1 MVRRRRRG
9 NTLCACGALPAQ
21 QAGPSTSPLDGED
34 MGSTLLDTA
43 RQPERLWPV
52 VLIGAAAGLV
62 GSLVMIWLNPSGIIA
77 TASIYAAALF
87 LAALTAVHFAPSRL
101 LEVWGLLFAGVA
113 IGVFLSV
120 LVHPTFGGGERNL
133 WPFEVGLF
141 WVIGLLPA
149 WIGLFVGRALKA
161 RLNVPSPSNNRWR
174 GP

>member
-1 MVRRRRRG
+1 MCTRG
-9 NTLCACGALPAQ
+9 SDRAPAR
-21 QAGPSTSPLDGED
+21 GPSTSPLDGED

-52 VLIGAAAGLV
+52 VLIGAAAGLL
-62 GSLVMIWLNPSGIIA
+62 GSLMMIWLNPSGIIA
-77 TASIYAAALF
+77 TASIYAVALFVAALV
-87 LAALTAVHFAPSRL
+87 AVLFASSRL

-141 WVIGLLPA
+141 WIIGLLPA

-161 RLNVPSPSNNRWR
+161 RLKRAIAV
-174 GP
+174 